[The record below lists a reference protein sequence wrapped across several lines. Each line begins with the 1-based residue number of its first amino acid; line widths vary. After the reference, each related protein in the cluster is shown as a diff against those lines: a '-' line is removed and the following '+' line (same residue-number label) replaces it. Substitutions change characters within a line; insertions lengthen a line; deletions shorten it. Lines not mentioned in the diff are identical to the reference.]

1 MNTGKGCLGVGG
13 CVGDWVGVSDGGGR
27 AFKKIDKKV
36 PKKGTK
42 KSTYLLKKLKFCMK
56 N

>member
-1 MNTGKGCLGVGG
+1 MFGG
-13 CVGDWVGVSDGGGR
+13 WGGVGDWVGVSDGGGR

-42 KSTYLLKKLKFCMK
+42 KSTYLLKNMKFCMK
-56 N
+56 I